1 MSTRRT
7 IRVSE
12 IVRKELSGLIT
23 KAIELEGVLVTIS
36 GVDTTTDLKQ
46 STVFV
51 SVLDPELDRDYVLSV
66 LHKYRREW
74 QSIIGRKMVTKA
86 TPQLV
91 FRFDEAMERGDRVI
105 GIMREI
111 DLLVPATVAPD
122 SVNVAPEAD
131 EDEDPRR

>member
-12 IVRKELSGLIT
+12 IVRKELSSLMP
-23 KAIELEGVLVTIS
+23 KALELEGVLVTIS
-36 GVDTTTDLKQ
+36 GIDTTTDLKQ
-46 STVFV
+46 STVYV
-51 SVLDPELDRDYVLSV
+51 SMLDPDMDRDFVLSV

-74 QSIIGRKMVTKA
+74 QGIIGRKMVTKA

-105 GIMREI
+105 GIMHEI
-111 DLLVPATVAPD
+111 DSL
-122 SVNVAPEAD
+122 
-131 EDEDPRR
+131 

>member
-12 IVRKELSGLIT
+12 IVRKELAVLIT

-36 GVDTTTDLKQ
+36 GIDTTTDLKQ
-46 STVFV
+46 STVYV
-51 SVLDPELDRDYVLSV
+51 SVLDAALDRDYVLSV
-66 LHKYRREW
+66 LHKHRREW

-86 TPQLV
+86 TPALV

-105 GIMREI
+105 GIMHEI
-111 DLLVPATVAPD
+111 DRLVPATASAGETTAPTHVD
-122 SVNVAPEAD
+122 D
-131 EDEDPRR
+131 EETGH